1 MAVPCQGEIEVVGES
16 LLSASIRERSTQHC
30 SAKPGDHLHIAERR
44 HVQVWG
50 TRTEGL
56 PDRPRGIRAEEV
68 FEEGRC
74 VSDDDPQEASRDAR
88 SSWIS
93 SAAGRPSFT
102 CPRDSILSKTSE
114 AGGLATSRSR
124 SSWM

>member
-1 MAVPCQGEIEVVGES
+1 MAVPCQGEIEVVDEC
-16 LLSASIRERSTQHC
+16 LLGASIRERSTQHC
-30 SAKPGDHLHIAERR
+30 SAKPGNHLHVAERR
-44 HVQVWG
+44 HVQVG
-50 TRTEGL
+50 GVRTERL
-56 PDRPRGIRAEEV
+56 SDRSGGIRAKEV
-68 FEEGRC
+68 FEERRG
-74 VSDDDPQEASRDAR
+74 VGDDDPQEASRDAR

-102 CPRDSILSKTSE
+102 CALDSILSKTSE